1 MTNTLEA
8 HASDITYDD
17 INSQVKIVTWS
28 FKKIRNIIKIYMYF
42 TVTGT
47 LPSNWHI
54 CLLPVRPSG
63 GSFFAIT
70 DHTGTVHMGNIEKNG
85 YLHTVGA
92 LPEGNYVIDTVILL

>member
-1 MTNTLEA
+1 
-8 HASDITYDD
+8 
-17 INSQVKIVTWS
+17 
-28 FKKIRNIIKIYMYF
+28 MYF

-70 DHTGTVHMGNIEKNG
+70 DHTGPVHMGNIEKNG